1 MAMEKEGVAHED
13 ALKKI
18 WLVDSKGLLVK
29 DRPEG
34 GISGHKK
41 EFAQDH
47 PPMRRLADAVKKIKP
62 SVLIGA
68 AAVGGAFTPE
78 IIQDMASFNKNP
90 VIFALSNPTSKAE
103 CTAEQAYQYTNGTAV
118 FASGSPFLPVEYNGK
133 MFYPGQGNNAYIF
146 PGVALAVIST
156 GIHHIKDEIF
166 LMAAEVIY
174 FFFFFFQFFILESFV
189 SD

>member
-1 MAMEKEGVAHED
+1 MALEKEGVSHEE

-34 GISGHKK
+34 GITGHKK

-47 PPMRRLADAVKKIKP
+47 PPMKHLADVVKKIKP

-68 AAVGGAFTPE
+68 AAIARAFTPD
-78 IIQDMASFNKNP
+78 IIKDMAAFNERP

-103 CTAEQAYQYTNGTAV
+103 CTAEEAYTYT
-118 FASGSPFLPVEYNGK
+118 E
-133 MFYPGQGNNAYIF
+133 
-146 PGVALAVIST
+146 VIS
-156 GIHHIKDEIF
+156 
-166 LMAAEVIY
+166 
-174 FFFFFFQFFILESFV
+174 
-189 SD
+189 